1 MTKTITTAAFAALLA
16 AAPMAL
22 AQTTPMTP
30 AAGVT
35 TNRVEP
41 GQIRGTDMRGSSVY
55 DTQNKKIGSIDDMI
69 FDRSGR
75 IAAVV
80 IGVKGKDVAVRMHD
94 LTFAMNDD
102 NTPKTI
108 TINKSWNDLEATPAF
123 DLKTNTAAPPS
134 QRE

>member
-16 AAPMAL
+16 ASPMAL

-35 TNRVEP
+35 ANRVEP
-41 GQIRGTDMRGSSVY
+41 GQIRATDMRGSNVY
-55 DTQNKKIGSIDDMI
+55 DSQNKKIGSIDDMI

-80 IGVKGKDVAVRMHD
+80 VGVKGKDVAVRMHD
-94 LTFAMNDD
+94 LTFAMKDD

-108 TINKSWNDLEATPAF
+108 TIDKSWKELEAAPAF
-123 DLKTNTAAPPS
+123 DLKTNTAATAN
-134 QRE
+134 QR